1 MLLQLNSGIKFTIA
15 RSLQQCHLHHV
26 SRLYLDSFKAFNYT
40 YGHLAEDD
48 CLKQIAHTLSCL
60 PHRPEDF
67 VTRYDSEEFA
77 LIMPRADRTAALRF
91 AGQATEAV
99 AITERSEVAR
109 HQLIAGADKA
119 LYIAKR
125 AGKNRVSENT

>member
-1 MLLQLNSGIKFTIA
+1 MPAAPL
-15 RSLQQCHLHHV
+15 
-26 SRLYLDSFKAFNYT
+26 
-40 YGHLAEDD
+40 
-48 CLKQIAHTLSCL
+48 
-60 PHRPEDF
+60 EDF

-77 LIMPRADRTAALRF
+77 LIMPGADRTAALRF
-91 AGQATEAV
+91 AGQATEAVAKLGIPNPSSDTQEKIVTISIGVAV

-125 AGKNRVSENT
+125 AGKNRVSENA